1 MFERPSPAGCPTLT
15 RCSGTT
21 HTLDLVQSSPPAVL
35 VAEDVDD
42 DLERLVVALAQAGF
56 AVEGARDGDE
66 LLDLLDA
73 VAPSV
78 VVLEADLPSIG
89 GMEVCRRIRLRS
101 DALVLAISA
110 RQPHPDLVS
119 LLEVGADGY
128 LERVD
133 RLHELVA
140 RVRALLRRRG
150 VMLPAG
156 NHGAK
161 RGGSGPDLIAR

>member
-1 MFERPSPAGCPTLT
+1 MFEVPSPPGDPTLT
-15 RCSGTT
+15 RCSDATP
-21 HTLDLVQSSPPAVL
+21 TLDQVQSSPPAVL

-42 DLERLVVALAQAGF
+42 DLERLVIALAQAGF
-56 AVEGARDGDE
+56 VVEGARDGDE
-66 LLDLLDA
+66 LLERLDV

-78 VVLEADLPSIG
+78 VVLEADLPSLG

-110 RQPHPDLVS
+110 RQPHSDLVS

-128 LERVD
+128 LERLD

-150 VMLPAG
+150 VALPAG
-156 NHGAK
+156 INRAET
-161 RGGSGPDLIAR
+161 RR

>member
-1 MFERPSPAGCPTLT
+1 MFELPSPPGSPTLT
-15 RCSGTT
+15 RHSDITPS
-21 HTLDLVQSSPPAVL
+21 LDQVQSSPPAVL

-66 LLDLLDA
+66 LLDRLEA
-73 VAPSV
+73 MAPSV
-78 VVLEADLPSIG
+78 VVLEADLPAFG
-89 GMEVCRRIRLRS
+89 GVEVCRRIRLRS

-128 LERVD
+128 LERLD

-150 VMLPAG
+150 VVLPAG
-156 NHGAK
+156 THGAGT
-161 RGGSGPDLIAR
+161 RR

>member
-1 MFERPSPAGCPTLT
+1 MFEVPSSPGGPTLT
-15 RCSGTT
+15 RYSDITNS
-21 HTLDLVQSSPPAVL
+21 LDQVRSAPPAVL
-35 VAEDVDD
+35 VAEDIDD

-56 AVEGARDGDE
+56 AVEGARNGDE
-66 LLDLLDA
+66 LLDRLDA

-78 VVLEADLPSIG
+78 VVLEADLPAFG

-110 RQPHPDLVS
+110 RQPHSDLVS

-128 LERVD
+128 LERLD

-150 VMLPAG
+150 VALPAG
-156 NHGAK
+156 INGAET
-161 RGGSGPDLIAR
+161 RR